1 MPRCVTTMAG
11 AFAAAVL
18 VTLPAAPAVAGPGS
32 GGGGGTGGSEEG
44 TITAVVR
51 LRADGSS
58 SGGGGCTWE
67 RVDGELGV
75 ENVGSTEFP
84 FTDEDG
90 VTFNLWR
97 EICPESGGGWYL
109 IPETEPEDLLPQL
122 LEQLKSTRLPK
133 PRPTFLAL
141 DPAHGWAYVTVPVD
155 FRAGG
160 DSWRTVSATASI
172 GPVWATVTATP
183 VLLTFEPGDPNG
195 PGPVECAGDSPVAGY
210 DPAVPGECSYTYR
223 NSSSTSPYDGYH
235 FETRTSIDWSISWTS
250 SSGAGGALE
259 PYSTSA
265 TSLLAVAEVKG
276 LVTCTGS
283 RTEQGGC

>member
-1 MPRCVTTMAG
+1 MRRYLTTVVVV
-11 AFAAAVL
+11 FSAAAL
-18 VTLPAAPAVAGPGS
+18 AMLPAASVVAGPGS
-32 GGGGGTGGSEEG
+32 GGGGGTGGSEDG

-51 LRADGSS
+51 LQVGGTTS
-58 SGGGGCTWE
+58 GGGCTWE
-67 RVDGELGV
+67 RVEGELGGG
-75 ENVGSTEFP
+75 ETSSATYP

-97 EICPESGGGWYL
+97 KTCPESGSTWYV

-122 LEQLKSTRLPK
+122 LEQLKSTRLPD
-133 PRPTFLAL
+133 PQPTFLAL
-141 DPAHGWAYVTVPVD
+141 DPARGWAYVTVPLD

-172 GPVWATVTATP
+172 GPIWATVTAQP
-183 VLLTFEPGDPNG
+183 VRLLFDPGDPNG
-195 PGPVECAGDSPVAGY
+195 PGPVECAGDSPIAGY
-210 DPAVPGECSYTYR
+210 DPALPGACSYTYR

-235 FETRTSIDWSISWTS
+235 FETRTSIDWSITWTS

-265 TSLLAVAEVKG
+265 TALLAVAEVKG